1 MPCYSSVQKTKL
13 TDENRIKAAL
23 EALGYSIDT
32 FNKNTVVGV
41 KDGKSMSFTREP
53 RDEAFSVYPR
63 QDISAIGKKYA
74 ELGAREWARRVGF
87 SITGFADDKMTLKN
101 RSGK

>member
-1 MPCYSSVQKTKL
+1 
-13 TDENRIKAAL
+13 
-23 EALGYSIDT
+23 
-32 FNKNTVVGV
+32 
-41 KDGKSMSFTREP
+41 
-53 RDEAFSVYPR
+53 VYPR